1 MKRIYFP
8 LAILAAALNIT
19 SAVAADSVDVKV
31 IGTIV
36 PVACTPSLLGGGT
49 FDYGTIVTST
59 LSPDSYTTLPEK
71 RLDFSITCEA
81 PTFVGLRVSDAQA
94 SSAVAMPKT
103 LNFTFNRGATA
114 NLINGLGLTSE
125 GKLIGNYQAILNTT
139 TAIIDGQPHPLNT
152 LISKDSGGS
161 WSDLELVTNL
171 SGPWVAGNQTVLS
184 WRSTE
189 GGGNT
194 PLKFTTFSA
203 PLALQ
208 ANINKVSEL
217 GNVSQAIHLNGQM
230 SIELFYL

>member
-8 LAILAAALNIT
+8 LAILAAALNIN

-139 TAIIDGQPHPLNT
+139 KAIIDGQPHPLNT

-171 SGPWVAGNQTVLS
+171 SGPWVAGNKPSFHGGAPKVAEIRRLNSPPFQHRWRCRQILIKYPS
-184 WRSTE
+184 WVTSARQ
-189 GGGNT
+189 
-194 PLKFTTFSA
+194 FT
-203 PLALQ
+203 
-208 ANINKVSEL
+208 
-217 GNVSQAIHLNGQM
+217 
-230 SIELFYL
+230 